1 MHSMQ
6 EELSEAMQFMQK
18 VGLPFGSFGSFE
30 NLHFAGTAQM
40 IEERHF
46 LLR

>member
-6 EELSEAMQFMQK
+6 EELTEAMRFVQK
-18 VGLPFGSFGSFE
+18 VGLAFGSFE
-30 NLHFAGTAQM
+30 NLHFAGTAQV

-46 LLR
+46 LLC